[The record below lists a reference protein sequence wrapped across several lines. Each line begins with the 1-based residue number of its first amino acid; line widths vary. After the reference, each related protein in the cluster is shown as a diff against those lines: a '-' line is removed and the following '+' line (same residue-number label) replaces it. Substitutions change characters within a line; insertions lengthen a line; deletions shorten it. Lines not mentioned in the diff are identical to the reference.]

1 LVARIQRREFVAAL
15 STIATW
21 PLVARAQQSTL
32 PVVGLLH
39 SASAEPNA
47 VLVKAFR
54 KGLLEAGFVEGQN
67 VVIEYR
73 WADNQNDR
81 LALQAADLVRRN
93 VKVIATP
100 GSTPAALAAKAATTT
115 IPIVFASGAD
125 PIGVGLVG
133 SLNHPGGNVTGIG
146 FETVEITGK
155 AFELLHELLPKEA
168 HITLLIY
175 PHSVFSES
183 VMNKIQASAVALG
196 VPLDV
201 LEASTDSEIEAAFAK
216 VAQQSGAPVMLGP
229 DALYTS
235 RRAQIVSSAARYA
248 VPVMYT
254 AREFTE
260 TGGLISYGP
269 DIANAYREAG
279 AYTGRILKGEKP
291 GDLPIALPTKF
302 DMVINLKTAKSLGIV
317 VPDRLL
323 TLANEVIE

>member
-1 LVARIQRREFVAAL
+1 MKRREFITLLGGAA
-15 STIATW
+15 AW
-21 PLVARAQQSTL
+21 PLVARAQQPTM
-32 PVVGLLH
+32 PVVGFLH

-47 VLVKAFR
+47 SLVKAFR
-54 KGLLEAGFVEGQN
+54 KGLFEAGFAEGKN

-73 WADNQNDR
+73 WADNQSDR

-125 PIGVGLVG
+125 PIGVGLVD

-146 FETVEITGK
+146 YETIEITGK

-175 PHSVFSES
+175 PHSVFSAS
-183 VMNKIQASAVALG
+183 VINKIQASAAALG
-196 VPLDV
+196 VRLDV
-201 LEASTDSEIEAAFAK
+201 LEASTDGEIEAAFAK
-216 VAQQSGAPVMLGP
+216 VAQRSGEPVMLGP
-229 DALYTS
+229 DASYTS
-235 RRAQIVSSAARYA
+235 RRAQIVSFAARHA
-248 VPVMYT
+248 VPVMYI

-260 TGGLISYGP
+260 IGGLLSYGP
-269 DIANAYREAG
+269 DIANAHREAG
-279 AYTGRILKGEKP
+279 TYTGRILKGEKP
-291 GDLPIALPTKF
+291 GDLPVALPTKF
-302 DMVINLKTAKSLGIV
+302 DMVVNLKTAKSLGII

-323 TLANEVIE
+323 AIADEVIE